1 MRKPMASYEELKS
14 QIAKLESLA
23 EQARQQELGEAKAKI
38 RELMAKY
45 GLSPNDLIENPTQ
58 PKREVQRVPPKY
70 KDPDSGKTWTGRGR
84 RPAWAEGKNLA
95 ELLIK

>member
-1 MRKPMASYEELKS
+1 MASYEELKS

-23 EQARQQELGEAKAKI
+23 EQARQQELGNAKAQI

-45 GLSPNDLIENPTQ
+45 KLSPNDLAENPKQ
-58 PKREVQRVPPKY
+58 AKREGKRVAPKY
-70 KDPDSGKTWTGRGR
+70 KDPESGKTWTGRGR

-95 ELLIK
+95 DLLIK